1 LEKKQGKDRKMKHDT
16 VNRARIILGFFVLLI
31 LIGLYV
37 PNYGL
42 WLALIWLA
50 VVIWQWRKQNS

>member
-1 LEKKQGKDRKMKHDT
+1 MKHDT

-31 LIGLYV
+31 LIALYV
-37 PNYGL
+37 PHYGL